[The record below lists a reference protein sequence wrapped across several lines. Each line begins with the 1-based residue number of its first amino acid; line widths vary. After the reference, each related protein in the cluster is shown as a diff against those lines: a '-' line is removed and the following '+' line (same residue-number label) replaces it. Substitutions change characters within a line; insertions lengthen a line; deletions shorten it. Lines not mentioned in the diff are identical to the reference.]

1 MNSLARVI
9 EIVKEREG
17 DFPTFAHDALKIRMK
32 SGETKAF
39 ELNAAQKY
47 LHDRIEK
54 QLKDTGKVRALVLK
68 GRQQG
73 VSTYIEG
80 RFMWKAVFS
89 YGLRAF
95 ILTHEDKATENLFE
109 MAQRYYDNL
118 PEPKPLTSAENA
130 KELHFK
136 ELDSGYAVGT
146 ARTKAVG
153 RSSTIQLFHGSEVA
167 FWPNADTHMAGILQ
181 AVPDAPGT
189 EVFLESTAN
198 GMGNV
203 FHTKWK
209 MAEKGQG
216 EYIAVFIPWFITP
229 EYRKEPTKGFS
240 LTQLEREYQR
250 VHKLDVKQMA
260 FRRAKIE
267 ELGSEWLFK
276 QEYPASAQE
285 AFQTS
290 TTDPYITTESVMAAR
305 KRFVETDAGLIM
317 GVDPAR
323 GGGCKSAIAY
333 RYGRHLQRIDT
344 YDFKDTTQLVGV
356 LAASIK
362 KHKPRAVFIDDV
374 GLGGPITDRLREL
387 GFDVIGVNSGEACDA
402 PEDDKFHNLRAKIWY
417 ELKHWLR
424 EAQIPDD
431 DDLHA
436 EICCLQKKLDSSGRL
451 LMEKKEDLIK
461 RGESS
466 PDMADALALTFS
478 RTVAVF
484 DPPTILNEEQNQDGG
499 QDGFAW

>member
-1 MNSLARVI
+1 MNAVAETIESVRVMLDDFLSFA
-9 EIVKEREG
+9 ER
-17 DFPTFAHDALKIRMK
+17 ALKIRSTTGQTLPLK
-32 SGETKAF
+32 I
-39 ELNAAQKY
+39 NAAQMM
-47 LHDRIEK
+47 LHERLER
-54 QLKDTGKVRALVLK
+54 QLRETGKIRALVLK
-68 GRQQG
+68 GRKQG
-73 VSTYIEG
+73 ISTYIEA
-80 RFMWKAVFS
+80 RFFWKVIKGF
-89 YGLRAF
+89 GLRAF
-95 ILTHEDKATENLFE
+95 ILTHEDKATDTIFE
-109 MAQRYYDNL
+109 MAQKYYDDL
-118 PEPKPLTSAENA
+118 PEPKPLTSAQNA

-153 RSSTIQLFHGSEVA
+153 RSSTIQLFHGSEMA
-167 FWPNADTHMAGILQ
+167 FWPNAETHMAGVIQ
-181 AVPDAPGT
+181 AVPTIDGT
-189 EVFLESTAN
+189 EIILETTAN

-209 MAEKGQG
+209 AAIAGIG

-229 EYRKEPTKGFS
+229 EYRKEPGKGFS
-240 LTQLEREYQR
+240 LTQIERDYQR
-250 VHKLDVKQMA
+250 TYKLDQQQMA
-260 FRRAKIE
+260 WRRAKIE

-276 QEYPASAQE
+276 QEYPATAQE

-356 LAASIK
+356 IAASIK
-362 KHKPRAVFIDDV
+362 KNKPRAVFIDDV

-402 PEDDKFHNLRAKIWY
+402 PENDKFHNLRAKIWY
-417 ELKHWLR
+417 ELKHWLK

-451 LMEKKEDLIK
+451 LMEKKEDLIA

-466 PDMADALALTFS
+466 PDMADALAITFA

-484 DPPTILNEEQNQDGG
+484 DAPTILNEEQDKENGL
-499 QDGFAW
+499 DGFPW